1 VVETGPVAEV
11 LARPR
16 HPYTRA
22 LLECELDDDTQ
33 GGRLKS
39 IPGEVQDPVAPHV
52 ACVFAPR
59 CTHATAQCRS
69 EVPVL
74 VDIDGGRRV
83 ACLRQEEIG

>member
-1 VVETGPVAEV
+1 
-11 LARPR
+11 
-16 HPYTRA
+16 
-22 LLECELDDDTQ
+22 
-33 GGRLKS
+33 
-39 IPGEVQDPVAPHV
+39 VQDPVAPHV